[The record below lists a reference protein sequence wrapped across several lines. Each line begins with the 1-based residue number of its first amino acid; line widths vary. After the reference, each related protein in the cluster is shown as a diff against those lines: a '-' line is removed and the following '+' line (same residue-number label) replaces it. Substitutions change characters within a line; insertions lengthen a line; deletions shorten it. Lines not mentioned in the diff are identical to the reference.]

1 MALVRVVPLKDFLDT
16 ALSTG
21 DAGTAYSTVFPQTG
35 ERLYAGLHL
44 TGVSTDRVFI
54 MRVQAASSSS
64 LFSPPTTE
72 ITFVLTTARGSTWQ
86 TLAAPSTD
94 RQWRRAAWALS
105 TAVSTGTGGA
115 WTGLVWIGF
124 R

>member
-21 DAGTAYSTVFPQTG
+21 AAGTAYSTVFPQTG
-35 ERLYAGLHL
+35 ERLYSALHL
-44 TGVSTDRVFI
+44 TGVSTDRPFV
-54 MRVQAASSSS
+54 MTVQAASSSGFAP
-64 LFSPPTTE
+64 LTTE
-72 ITFVLTTARGSTWQ
+72 ITFTLTTVRGSTWQ

-94 RQWRRAAWALS
+94 RPWRRANWALS
-105 TAVSTGTGGA
+105 TAVSTGTGGT
-115 WTGLVWIGF
+115 WTGLVWIGL